1 MVSNIGQPTGMLDH
15 AVKQVTMDNPQS
27 LAIGSFMDVVFL
39 NSNLAKIETEIM
51 ARGFVMIAWNIDN
64 ASTVAGLAKQFLND
78 VIMVLRP
85 EKAFLQLPAINNIA
99 HEIECLA
106 TCVFQKMEKC
116 IRPTTLSA
124 KMGV

>member
-1 MVSNIGQPTGMLDH
+1 MLDH

-39 NSNLAKIETEIM
+39 DSNLAKIETEIM

-78 VIMVLRP
+78 VIMFLRP
-85 EKAFLQLPAINNIA
+85 EKAFLQLPTINNIA
-99 HEIECLA
+99 YEIEFLT
-106 TCVFQKMEKC
+106 TCVFQKMEKG
-116 IRPTTLSA
+116 IRTTTLSA
-124 KMGV
+124 KMSV